1 VRVRSVLF
9 LSPIS
14 KFSMSGKI
22 FDILVL
28 KIKWEKCQTNYELS
42 NLGRFN
48 LELYGRQI
56 NRIVFVVFQNK

>member
-1 VRVRSVLF
+1 
-9 LSPIS
+9 
-14 KFSMSGKI
+14 MSGKI